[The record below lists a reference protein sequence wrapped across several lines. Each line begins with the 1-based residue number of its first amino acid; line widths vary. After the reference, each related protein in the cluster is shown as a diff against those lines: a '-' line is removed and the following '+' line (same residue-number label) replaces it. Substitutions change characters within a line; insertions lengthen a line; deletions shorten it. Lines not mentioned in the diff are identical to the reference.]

1 MQNANAVIPK
11 GCKHS
16 LETEPIVKHEAALK
30 YLQVTR
36 INISKLLKSSSDLQ
50 RSVFIATEKQLLW
63 NVWKFFLTLDTK
75 ISFHQGIELF
85 YFSFLSLYLY
95 LISRCRWRTRLK
107 SQKWR
112 PASQANQIFVFKI
125 KATPR
130 QKRSYLKPTQPELPS
145 ECYLR
150 NNTT

>member
-75 ISFHQGIELF
+75 ISFHPGIELF
-85 YFSFLSLYLY
+85 YFFFCHYICILYLVVDEELGLKVKNGGLPPKRIKFLSLK
-95 LISRCRWRTRLK
+95 LK
-107 SQKWR
+107 LPRGK
-112 PASQANQIFVFKI
+112 KE
-125 KATPR
+125 ATWNLLNLNCLL
-130 QKRSYLKPTQPELPS
+130 SVT
-145 ECYLR
+145 
-150 NNTT
+150 